1 MLGEITDDRTEEI
14 FHLEQLTSGM
24 NGNTPTSDDDTL
36 LPSGALTPD
45 GRRSLDGRRTPE
57 RRSLDERDAA
67 DLSNLLSTSP
77 GTNGDLFDGPTQ
89 SSSGIGSNSL
99 SRITTGKSGRVI
111 EKLMAENDRLKRD
124 LKTQTT
130 AREEERKEKE
140 AIRSSRDSLQSTN
153 ENLIHQ
159 TNVDKASLARKDR
172 KIEELKAEKDRETA
186 RRQEADSSL
195 NELVRQSDVKVQ
207 ELKTTLSQE
216 TAERK
221 KAVNQYEVL
230 QQSWKHLDEGY
241 RTRVDRLRAELETLQ
256 AERERDH
263 QLLKRLEV
271 TIEQQRQEV
280 EKLRVAKNRITDKY
294 EKTMTEAERE
304 IADIRVKAEAT
315 AKDTDETLDDAKETL
330 GRLRHVMAVQRDLRE
345 A

>member
-1 MLGEITDDRTEEI
+1 
-14 FHLEQLTSGM
+14 M
-24 NGNTPTSDDDTL
+24 NGNAPTGDDDTL
-36 LPSGALTPD
+36 LPPPGDRTPEGRNSLDGRLTPD
-45 GRRSLDGRRTPE
+45 GRRSLD
-57 RRSLDERDAA
+57 DRDAA

-77 GTNGDLFDGPTQ
+77 GNGDLFDGSTQ
-89 SSSGIGSNSL
+89 QGSGMGSNSL

-159 TNVDKASLARKDR
+159 TNVDKTSLARKDR
-172 KIEELKAEKDRETA
+172 KIEELKAEKDRESA
-186 RRQEADSSL
+186 RRMEADSSL

-207 ELKTTLSQE
+207 ELMTTLSHE
-216 TAERK
+216 TSERK
-221 KAVNQYEVL
+221 KAGNQYEVL
-230 QQSWKHLDEGY
+230 LQSWKHLDEGY
-241 RTRVDRLRAELETLQ
+241 RTRVDRLRAELDAVQ

-280 EKLRVAKNRITDKY
+280 DKLRVAKNRIAEKY
-294 EKTMTEAERE
+294 EKTMTDAERGISE
-304 IADIRVKAEAT
+304 IREKAEAT
-315 AKDTDETLDDAKETL
+315 EKDTDETLADAKETL
-330 GRLRHVMAVQRDLRE
+330 GRLRHVMAVQRDLRTG
-345 A
+345 

>member
-1 MLGEITDDRTEEI
+1 
-14 FHLEQLTSGM
+14 M
-24 NGNTPTSDDDTL
+24 NGNTPTGDDDTL
-36 LPSGALTPD
+36 LPPGARTPDRRNSLDGRLTPD
-45 GRRSLDGRRTPE
+45 GRRSLD
-57 RRSLDERDAA
+57 DRDH

-77 GTNGDLFDGPTQ
+77 GTNGDLYDGPTQ
-89 SSSGIGSNSL
+89 PSSGMGSNSL

-159 TNVDKASLARKDR
+159 TNVDKTSLARKDR
-172 KIEELKAEKDRETA
+172 KIEELKAEKERETA
-186 RRQEADSSL
+186 RRMEADTSL

-207 ELKTTLSQE
+207 ELMTTLSHE

-230 QQSWKHLDEGY
+230 QHSWKHLDEGY
-241 RTRVDRLRAELETLQ
+241 RTRVDRLRAELEALQ

-280 EKLRVAKNRITDKY
+280 DKLRVAKNRIADRY
-294 EKTMTEAERE
+294 EKTMTDAERGITE
-304 IADIRVKAEAT
+304 IREKAEAT
-315 AKDTDETLDDAKETL
+315 ERDTEETLADAKETL
-330 GRLRHVMAVQRDLRE
+330 GKLRHVMAVQRDLRKG
-345 A
+345 

>member
-1 MLGEITDDRTEEI
+1 
-14 FHLEQLTSGM
+14 M
-24 NGNTPTSDDDTL
+24 NGNTPTGDDDTL
-36 LPSGALTPD
+36 LPPGARTPEGRNSLDGRLTPD
-45 GRRSLDGRRTPE
+45 GRRSLDDRN
-57 RRSLDERDAA
+57 AA

-77 GTNGDLFDGPTQ
+77 GNGDPFDGSTQQ
-89 SSSGIGSNSL
+89 SSGMGSNSL

-172 KIEELKAEKDRETA
+172 KIEELKAEKDRESA
-186 RRQEADSSL
+186 RRMEADSSL
-195 NELVRQSDVKVQ
+195 HELVRQSDVKVQ
-207 ELKTTLSQE
+207 ELMTTLSHE
-216 TAERK
+216 TSERK
-221 KAVNQYEVL
+221 KAGNQYEVL
-230 QQSWKHLDEGY
+230 LQSWKHLDEGY
-241 RTRVDRLRAELETLQ
+241 RTRVDRLRAELDALQ

-280 EKLRVAKNRITDKY
+280 DKLRVAKNRIAEKY
-294 EKTMTEAERE
+294 EKTMTDAESGISEIRE
-304 IADIRVKAEAT
+304 KAEAT
-315 AKDTDETLDDAKETL
+315 EKDTDETLADAKETL
-330 GRLRHVMAVQRDLRE
+330 GRLRHVMAVQRDLRTG
-345 A
+345 